1 MPKAKKTS
9 ENTQSTNSVE
19 KQSLPIETVDV
30 KTKSSKS
37 SKSAKTT
44 VVESVVVSEPVATAP
59 VVTDLTAA
67 AVVDE
72 SVEDC
77 ENALQLQSVEYLSKL
92 NQIGSMIASLKSEY
106 RVLEKKW
113 SRVLKTA
120 QKNSSKRK
128 RKAGTRAPSGFIKPT
143 RISDELAK
151 FLEKEPGTEMA
162 RTDVTREI
170 NKYIRLHNLQ
180 DKENGRKINPDSK
193 LSTLLKINNT
203 DILTYF
209 NLQRFMKPHFTTNAN
224 KDVNAV
230 LAAAVAV

>member
-9 ENTQSTNSVE
+9 ETTQPTPSVE
-19 KQSLPIETVDV
+19 SVSVPVDQQSV
-30 KTKSSKS
+30 KSKS
-37 SKSAKTT
+37 SKPSKASK
-44 VVESVVVSEPVATAP
+44 VVEPVAVVEP
-59 VVTDLTAA
+59 VVSAA
-67 AVVDE
+67 VVDSAVVDE
-72 SVEDC
+72 SVEEC

-92 NQIGSMIASLKSEY
+92 NQVSSMIASLKSEY
-106 RVLEKKW
+106 RTLEKKW
-113 SRVLKTA
+113 SRVLKAA

-151 FLEKEPGTEMA
+151 FLEKAPGTEMA

-203 DILTYF
+203 DVLTYF
-209 NLQRFMKPHFTTNAN
+209 NLQRFMKPHFATTSNN
-224 KDVNAV
+224 DVNAV
-230 LAAAVAV
+230 PV

>member
-9 ENTQSTNSVE
+9 ETTQPTPSVE
-19 KQSLPIETVDV
+19 SVSAPVDQQSV
-30 KTKSSKS
+30 KSKS
-37 SKSAKTT
+37 SKPSKASK
-44 VVESVVVSEPVATAP
+44 VVEPVAVVEP
-59 VVTDLTAA
+59 VVSAA
-67 AVVDE
+67 VVDSVVVDE
-72 SVEDC
+72 SVEEC

-92 NQIGSMIASLKSEY
+92 NQVSSMIASLKSEY
-106 RVLEKKW
+106 RTLEKKW
-113 SRVLKTA
+113 SRVLKAA

-151 FLEKEPGTEMA
+151 FLEKAPGTEMA

-203 DILTYF
+203 DVLTYF
-209 NLQRFMKPHFTTNAN
+209 NLQRFMKPHFATNSN
-224 KDVNAV
+224 NDVNAV
-230 LAAAVAV
+230 PV

>member
-9 ENTQSTNSVE
+9 ETTPSVE
-19 KQSLPIETVDV
+19 QQVAPVEAVSAK
-30 KTKSSKS
+30 
-37 SKSAKTT
+37 SKSAKTSKPSK
-44 VVESVVVSEPVATAP
+44 VVEPVAVVEPVVSAP
-59 VVTDLTAA
+59 VADAV
-67 AVVDE
+67 VVDE
-72 SVEDC
+72 SVEEC
-77 ENALQLQSVEYLSKL
+77 ENALQLLSVEYLSKL

-151 FLEKEPGTEMA
+151 FLEKAPGTEMA

-203 DILTYF
+203 DVLTYF
-209 NLQRFMKPHFTTNAN
+209 NLQRFMKPHFTTSSN

-230 LAAAVAV
+230 PV